1 LKVKLFITET
11 TYIDEQQGKN
21 MMQKARDRGH
31 IHLQELAYYA
41 YLFENV
47 ENILLIHFSDKYSPS
62 YIQYTVRQKMTD
74 SLVDK
79 VHVATVAKEKYE

>member
-1 LKVKLFITET
+1 
-11 TYIDEQQGKN
+11 

-47 ENILLIHFSDKYSPS
+47 KNIVLIHFSDKYSPN
-62 YIQYTVRQKMTD
+62 YIQYVARLKLAD

-79 VHVATVAKEKYE
+79 VHVATVAKEKYG

>member
-1 LKVKLFITET
+1 
-11 TYIDEQQGKN
+11 

-31 IHLQELAYYA
+31 IHIQELAYYA

-47 ENILLIHFSDKYSPS
+47 ENILLIHFSDKYSPN
-62 YIQYTVRQKMTD
+62 YIQNTVRQKLPD

-79 VHVATVAKEKYE
+79 VHVATVAKEKYG